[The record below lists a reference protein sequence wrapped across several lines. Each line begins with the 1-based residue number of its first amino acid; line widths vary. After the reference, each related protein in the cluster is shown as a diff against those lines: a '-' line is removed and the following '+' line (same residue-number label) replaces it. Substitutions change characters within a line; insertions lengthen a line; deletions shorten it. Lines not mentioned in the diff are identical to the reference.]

1 MSHKRARGPAILR
14 AAARGRRVRVGACR
28 TRHPP
33 PTRFPAAA
41 ARRPAAPRP
50 ERGGDAGAPPLLC
63 VPQPSPPS
71 PAQRGGGSAT
81 AVPVAR
87 GPRPKPGT
95 IGGGAQSPP
104 CPPPS
109 PPRSP
114 PRRNMAARPPLPP
127 SRAGLPRRVPRPAG
141 DRRGF
146 HAATKAGPGLLRRP
160 RPGKLRAPPGGCPR
174 GLTKPT
180 RSGGGVQAAP
190 PRAPAPSAHPR
201 AHKVWGPAGS
211 GPGHAARRLA
221 GTSWARPLPVRGLP
235 HVPLPPPLCSGGAL
249 TLAPERNFPCPGTP
263 RPACA
268 RSLGGGGAQASRVPC
283 PRGHCVR
290 RAPARLPRRPAQAGS
305 ARVPGAA
312 AARTPPPPA
321 LPSAARP
328 CPSASPRASEAA
340 ASGRCHTPG
349 RPTARDPPR
358 SPATPRPPR
367 CPRAIPPH
375 PPAALRTRA
384 AHNRF
389 HSLGGGAGRLTRRSS
404 RHHLRLARRGL
415 SLPPPHPPPL
425 YYDRRPQA
433 GGAANRPARPA
444 EGASRGG
451 ASRGGTAGV
460 VPTPSAS
467 PEGAKW
473 REGAGRAAAA
483 APRRTMWVNEGRR
496 LPPQRPAHGGS
507 GSAAGKAGAGSRSR
521 RRAAFPRPRSPAARP
536 LPPASPSAS
545 PGHLAPR
552 LRHALR

>member
-1 MSHKRARGPAILR
+1 MEPGPAAHVAQGGAGPCDSPRGRQGAAGQSRGLPDTATPPPVSRRQPRGDRRRRGPSAAGTR
-14 AAARGRRVRVGACR
+14 A
-28 TRHPP
+28 
-33 PTRFPAAA
+33 
-41 ARRPAAPRP
+41 
-50 ERGGDAGAPPLLC
+50 LLC

-127 SRAGLPRRVPRPAG
+127 SRAGLPRRVPPPAG

-211 GPGHAARRLA
+211 RPGHAARRRA

-268 RSLGGGGAQASRVPC
+268 RSPGSEGVQASRVPS

-290 RAPARLPRRPAQAGS
+290 RAPVRLPRRPAQAGS

-321 LPSAARP
+321 LPSAALP

-340 ASGRCHTPG
+340 ASGCCHTPG

-367 CPRAIPPH
+367 CPGAR
-375 PPAALRTRA
+375 PPAARRPPDPGRTQQV
-384 AHNRF
+384 
-389 HSLGGGAGRLTRRSS
+389 SLTRR
-404 RHHLRLARRGL
+404 
-415 SLPPPHPPPL
+415 
-425 YYDRRPQA
+425 
-433 GGAANRPARPA
+433 
-444 EGASRGG
+444 RGG
-451 ASRGGTAGV
+451 QTHQ
-460 VPTPSAS
+460 
-467 PEGAKW
+467 E
-473 REGAGRAAAA
+473 E
-483 APRRTMWVNEGRR
+483 
-496 LPPQRPAHGGS
+496 
-507 GSAAGKAGAGSRSR
+507 
-521 RRAAFPRPRSPAARP
+521 
-536 LPPASPSAS
+536 
-545 PGHLAPR
+545 
-552 LRHALR
+552 